1 MVDGNSETD
10 ALRRWYLALPAP
22 LLLGGAIVGALA
34 GGGLLHVATRLPNA
48 LIGLLGVVVAT
59 LCAWVATDYTAA
71 RWRAPGS
78 ERWKVLVVSCGVA
91 GVLLVVVSELASW
104 PFPAFVGLVAVTI
117 GASPVVGEVR
127 DDADESAET
136 WMLGGL
142 VLSFVGTVVL
152 TIPDLPGWTRLV
164 AVVAI
169 LTGLGFFSGGLSAHT
184 AQRAALR
191 SRLLRVIPGDAGR
204 RGLVVAG
211 IGVVVVVV
219 GFAVGLLPVV
229 LVGGWFVVVAM
240 IVLSVRPERFDLSPT
255 MQWSVF
261 GAGAGLVL
269 LAGYQLFTT
278 DAVGRSVW
286 FVTFVVAT
294 IALAGAWIVWRGA
307 TLFLGVLIGFAFVW
321 GLFSNTTND
330 PAGVS
335 AEADGGDV
343 ATAGV
348 VALGDSF
355 ISGEGATRFY
365 AGTDQKGAERNE
377 CRRAPTAYPALVS
390 LGVDKPPADGRASI
404 NGLTINGLTSPGLDF
419 VACSG
424 AKLAQVLDTTTDGDD
439 AVVQSLSCDVRDDV
453 APGQYP
459 CGPSGVYGSALQLE
473 HLPQNRD
480 DTQLVL
486 VSIGGNDVRFGD
498 IVAGCLLPG
507 SCAERREVW
516 LDNVAALGP
525 ELTSGYE
532 TIRSTFDPDGSSD
545 VAIVVMPYPLVLTE
559 RTCAGSPLGASE
571 HEFIY
576 EFTTVLNQ
584 QLATSARQAG
594 VHFFEDGSFAF
605 EGHRLCEAG
614 DRAINLIGLQPTA
627 GPLVDRLNPGSWTH
641 NSMHP
646 NELGHRLTAEAL
658 TGWLNDNQVV
668 GGGNPA
674 PDPLATVELL
684 AVRTARPYAVAPST
698 LAELRAA
705 AVDGCGFGR
714 LTSFATRVSVFDEQ
728 GAGDDRPFRV
738 PIAGANPDATICA
751 TDADGRWAVLTP
763 SDGSDEMSAPSER
776 PTATVQDG
784 RVFITGGRPS
794 SACPPTEQDDGACAF
809 QWVLF
814 ATAPNTATSGGE
826 TRDVTS
832 DVTSNADP
840 ADRAW
845 SLRAVR
851 YCSTDPDC
859 ESTFGEWSAAQIA
872 QATRKVAPPVAMIFL
887 GGWLL
892 ALGWNLLPQ
901 KPIPNRLRR
910 WMDSLMGG
918 LDIDAPTMSS

>member
-1 MVDGNSETD
+1 
-10 ALRRWYLALPAP
+10 
-22 LLLGGAIVGALA
+22 
-34 GGGLLHVATRLPNA
+34 
-48 LIGLLGVVVAT
+48 
-59 LCAWVATDYTAA
+59 
-71 RWRAPGS
+71 
-78 ERWKVLVVSCGVA
+78 
-91 GVLLVVVSELASW
+91 
-104 PFPAFVGLVAVTI
+104 
-117 GASPVVGEVR
+117 
-127 DDADESAET
+127 
-136 WMLGGL
+136 
-142 VLSFVGTVVL
+142 
-152 TIPDLPGWTRLV
+152 
-164 AVVAI
+164 
-169 LTGLGFFSGGLSAHT
+169 
-184 AQRAALR
+184 
-191 SRLLRVIPGDAGR
+191 
-204 RGLVVAG
+204 
-211 IGVVVVVV
+211 
-219 GFAVGLLPVV
+219 
-229 LVGGWFVVVAM
+229 M
-240 IVLSVRPERFDLSPT
+240 IILSVRPERFDLSPT

-278 DAVGRSVW
+278 DAVGRSVG

-321 GLFSNTTND
+321 GLFSNTTSD
-330 PAGVS
+330 PTGVGS
-335 AEADGGDV
+335 EADGGDV
-343 ATAGV
+343 ASSGV
-348 VALGDSF
+348 VAFGDSF

-377 CRRAPTAYPALVS
+377 CRRAPTAYPVLVS
-390 LGVDKPPADGRASI
+390 LGVGEATADGSAAI
-404 NGLTINGLTSPGLDF
+404 DGLTNVGLDF

-424 AKLAQVLDTTTDGDD
+424 AKLAQVVDTTMDGEDD
-439 AVVQSLSCDVRDDV
+439 VVGSLSCEVRDDV
-453 APGQYP
+453 ALGQYP
-459 CGPSGVYGSALQLE
+459 CGPSGVYGSALQLD
-473 HLPQNRD
+473 HLSPNHD

-525 ELTSGYE
+525 ELTAGYE
-532 TIRSTFDPDGSSD
+532 TLRATFDPDGSRD
-545 VAIVVMPYPLVLTE
+545 VAIVAMPYPLVLTE

-627 GPLVDRLNPGSWTH
+627 GPLADRLNPGSWIH

-658 TGWLNDNQVV
+658 TEWLNDNHVV

-698 LAELRAA
+698 LDDLRAA
-705 AVDGCGFGR
+705 AVDGCGFDG
-714 LTSFATRVSVFDEQ
+714 LTSFATRVAVFDEQ
-728 GAGDDRPFRV
+728 GAGDNRPFRV
-738 PIAGANPDATICA
+738 PIAGADPGSTICA
-751 TDADGRWAVLTP
+751 TDAAGRWSVLTP
-763 SDGSDEMSAPSER
+763 SKGSADMSAPSER

-794 SACPPTEQDDGACAF
+794 SDCPPSEQDDGACAF

-814 ATAPNTATSGGE
+814 ATAPNTATSG
-826 TRDVTS
+826 DMIS
-832 DVTSNADP
+832 DADP
-840 ADRAW
+840 ADRVW

-859 ESTFGEWSAAQIA
+859 ESTFREWSAAQIA
-872 QATRKVAPPVAMIFL
+872 QATRKVAPPAAMIFL

-892 ALGWNLLPQ
+892 ALGWNLLPR

-910 WMDSLMGG
+910 WMRSLMGA
-918 LDIDAPTMSS
+918 LDIETPSVPS